1 MGWNV
6 VLGDPVRK
14 ALEVDDEAE
23 SAAMDEEADDDDMFV
38 DDPKDDEEGGK
49 SSSSPQSLKRRR
61 APSATPR
68 PTLSGSKGHT
78 QSRVAPPPSL
88 EQIEFNTLL
97 TTLLR
102 FQSAPLL
109 SPNSPH
115 LAASLLRRQRRFIIQ
130 YPTDTSMHHDY
141 VLGLSATLSH
151 LSLNKKQD
159 VIAFARGSWDGLV
172 GLWGTKN
179 KRMKEA
185 LVCVLRILFPFYTVA
200 EIDPTSAPNFSCSD
214 GLGRLWHLLHGE
226 AESRWGVDGLALD
239 SLRLEL
245 ASDDNQDAG
254 VPSSAFVKNVL
265 RAGWHFDEGQALTWA
280 ILELHADCTYKV
292 SVNLSNQPG

>member
-6 VLGDPVRK
+6 ILGDPIRK
-14 ALEVDDEAE
+14 SLEEGEDPEDSE
-23 SAAMDEEADDDDMFV
+23 SAVIDEEDDDNMFV
-38 DDPKDDEEGGK
+38 DDPRESGNP
-49 SSSSPQSLKRRR
+49 SNSTQSFKRRR

-68 PTLSGSKGHT
+68 PTPSTSKGHT
-78 QSRVAPPPSL
+78 QLRLVPPPSL

-97 TTLLR
+97 STLLR

-109 SPNSPH
+109 SPSSPH
-115 LAASLLRRQRRFIIQ
+115 LAAALLQRQRCFIDQ

-185 LVCVLRILFPFYTVA
+185 LVCVLRILFPFYTVS
-200 EIDPTSAPNFSCSD
+200 EIDPVSLPNFNCSD

-245 ASDDNQDAG
+245 ASDNSQPPG
-254 VPSSAFVKNVL
+254 IPSSAFVKNVF

-280 ILELHADCTYKV
+280 ILELHANCTYKV
-292 SVNLSNQPG
+292 SLTPPKQLG

>member
-6 VLGDPVRK
+6 VLGDPMRK
-14 ALEVDDEAE
+14 SLEEEGEEGGSE
-23 SAAMDEEADDDDMFV
+23 SAVIDEEDDDDCMFV
-38 DDPKDDEEGGK
+38 DDPEEGGK
-49 SSSSPQSLKRRR
+49 PSSSTQSFKRRR
-61 APSATPR
+61 APSATLR
-68 PTLSGSKGHT
+68 PTPSTSKGHM
-78 QSRVAPPPSL
+78 QSRLVPPPSL
-88 EQIEFNTLL
+88 EQIEFSTLL
-97 TTLLR
+97 SQLLR

-115 LAASLLRRQRRFIIQ
+115 LAAAILQRQRRFVDQ

-141 VLGLSATLSH
+141 ILGLSSTLSH

-159 VIAFARGSWDGLV
+159 VIAFARGAWDGLV

-185 LVCVLRILFPFYTVA
+185 LVCVLRILFPFYTVS
-200 EIDPTSAPNFSCSD
+200 EIDPISLPNFNCSD
-214 GLGRLWHLLHGE
+214 GLSRLWHFLHGE

-245 ASDDNQDAG
+245 VSDRTG
-254 VPSSAFVKNVL
+254 MPSSAFVRNVF

-292 SVNLSNQPG
+292 SFATPKQLRRR